1 MRQRIGVMTPEADV
15 FAVIAA
21 ILFAVALL
29 IDLLGADTG
38 PILDVGTLSLAGF
51 LCIALHLAG
60 AGAWSAGRWGNY
72 RRRRYARR

>member
-1 MRQRIGVMTPEADV
+1 M

-21 ILFAVALL
+21 ILFAIALL
-29 IDLLGADTG
+29 IDLLGANTG
-38 PILDVGTLSLAGF
+38 PIFDPGTLSLAGF

-60 AGAWSAGRWGNY
+60 AGAWTAGRWGTY

>member
-1 MRQRIGVMTPEADV
+1 M

-29 IDLLGADTG
+29 IDLLGAGTG

-60 AGAWSAGRWGNY
+60 AGTWTSGRWGSY

>member
-1 MRQRIGVMTPEADV
+1 M

-29 IDLLGADTG
+29 IDLLGINSG
-38 PILDVGTLSLAGF
+38 PVLDVGTLSLAGF

-60 AGAWSAGRWGNY
+60 AGAWTTTRWAS

>member
-1 MRQRIGVMTPEADV
+1 M

-29 IDLLGADTG
+29 MDLFNTSAG
-38 PILDVGTLSLAGF
+38 PVLDPGTLSLAGF

-60 AGAWSAGRWGNY
+60 AGTWHTRYGNY
-72 RRRRYARR
+72 RRGRRR

>member
-1 MRQRIGVMTPEADV
+1 M

-29 IDLLGADTG
+29 VDLLGADTG
-38 PILDVGTLSLAGF
+38 PIFDAGTLSLAGF

-60 AGAWSAGRWGNY
+60 VGAWTSSRWGN
-72 RRRRYARR
+72 RRRAGRR

>member
-1 MRQRIGVMTPEADV
+1 M

-29 IDLLGADTG
+29 IDLLGASTG
-38 PILDVGTLSLAGF
+38 PILDVATLSLAGF

-60 AGAWSAGRWGNY
+60 AGAWTSGRLGTY
-72 RRRRYARR
+72 RRRRYSRR

>member
-1 MRQRIGVMTPEADV
+1 M

-60 AGAWSAGRWGNY
+60 AGAWTTTRVSSY
-72 RRRRYARR
+72 RRRSRR

>member
-1 MRQRIGVMTPEADV
+1 M

-29 IDLLGADTG
+29 IDLLGANTG

-60 AGAWSAGRWGNY
+60 AGTWTAGRWSN

>member
-1 MRQRIGVMTPEADV
+1 M

-29 IDLLGADTG
+29 LDLLGVDSG

-60 AGAWSAGRWGNY
+60 AGAWTSSRWSN
-72 RRRRYARR
+72 RRRRGYARR

>member
-1 MRQRIGVMTPEADV
+1 M
-15 FAVIAA
+15 FAIIAA
-21 ILFAVALL
+21 VLFAVALL
-29 IDLLGADTG
+29 LDLLGADSG

-60 AGAWSAGRWGNY
+60 AGAWATTRVGGY

>member
-1 MRQRIGVMTPEADV
+1 M

-29 IDLLGADTG
+29 VDLLGADTG
-38 PILDVGTLSLAGF
+38 PIFDAGTLSLAGF

-60 AGAWSAGRWGNY
+60 AGAWTSSRWGS
-72 RRRRYARR
+72 RRRSARR